1 MVMSVKMH
9 QKEEEMRIKF
19 GTGAEQKLVVRRFE
33 ASSSHPPVE
42 PLAMP
47 SFETAAGLEEV
58 EEALGDHALDEIPK
72 EHDDEFDE
80 ADAPWHA
87 EYDIDGVVW
96 SQESCVFL
104 ETHQDRVSINDGHST
119 TTSRH

>member
-1 MVMSVKMH
+1 MVDLTYQRVLSGNAQVPTASPSNFMVMSVKMH

-19 GTGAEQKLVVRRFE
+19 GTGAEQKLVVRQFE

-87 EYDIDGVVW
+87 EYDIDGVV
-96 SQESCVFL
+96 
-104 ETHQDRVSINDGHST
+104 
-119 TTSRH
+119 